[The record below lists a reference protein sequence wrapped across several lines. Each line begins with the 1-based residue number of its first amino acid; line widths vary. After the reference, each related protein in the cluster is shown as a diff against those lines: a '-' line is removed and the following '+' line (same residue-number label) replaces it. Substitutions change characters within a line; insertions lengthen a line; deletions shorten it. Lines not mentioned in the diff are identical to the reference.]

1 MSNEEK
7 VRETC
12 LACNQEFDSI
22 EIVEWSGLPVCA
34 VCLSE
39 AEHPDNIIIFSDRA
53 TERLMNQFLAV
64 LLI

>member
-22 EIVEWSGLPVCA
+22 DIVKWSGLPVCA

-39 AEHPDNIIIFSDRA
+39 AEHPDGKNS
-53 TERLMNQFLAV
+53 TE
-64 LLI
+64 